1 MSWRKA
7 GLNAILKIN
16 PEKGPNDNFM
26 QLVVKTRNNQGVAA
40 KQVVCINYGADY
52 DFTFTTDD
60 TEKDVKIFRGALDNY
75 FERAQNVPENDNQPP
90 ATPPKAAPSAPP
102 KAKAPTAAPEP
113 KAKAATAPAA
123 HVEVPAAET
132 KPKAPAAA
140 PKASPAAEEP
150 NPKAASAPPSVELA
164 AGEKELCDD
173 ITCHGAK
180 SGCKF
185 VYTPGQGSAAGTFW
199 FLGADAANKKIPP
212 NTKLALIREGRLQ
225 ITTDEGAV
233 PYDMTSPK
241 KTMVCVLQSS
251 DRNDL
256 SEPKLLEAV
265 ISEMRIKRVL
275 LHDELPAP
283 GACPAGG
290 LTGKSGYAFLPTC
303 DEVKKM
309 VKDARALGQGK
320 FLWAFKVNAKEA
332 LLSPYGVVLCTS
344 KQALVTAKIRCALS

>member
-1 MSWRKA
+1 MP
-7 GLNAILKIN
+7 G
-16 PEKGPNDNFM
+16 D
-26 QLVVKTRNNQGVAA
+26 
-40 KQVVCINYGADY
+40 
-52 DFTFTTDD
+52 
-60 TEKDVKIFRGALDNY
+60 
-75 FERAQNVPENDNQPP
+75 DNQPP

-132 KPKAPAAA
+132 KPKAPAVA

-185 VYTPGQGSAAGTFW
+185 VYTPGQGSAAGTIW

-212 NTKLALIREGRLQ
+212 NTKLNLIREGKLQ
-225 ITTDEGAV
+225 STTDEGAV

-265 ISEMRIKRVL
+265 ISEMKIKRIM

-344 KQALVTAKIRCALS
+344 KQALVTAKIRCALN